1 MGTPTLPG
9 WPGLIHREG
18 RTLTRVT
25 SAPDSTT
32 RGPAA
37 KSSDAVFHN
46 PAMAGSR
53 TRSVLLMAHVIESG
67 ILGDGPIRAIDGLS
81 ASGLRARRWL
91 HELPEGIGER
101 LIATAGDMNQNA
113 LDWAMATESEFP
125 AGRGEF
131 NSLLGDLRSSILSQ
145 GWHWIDID
153 PFGSPVP
160 FLDTAIQALARRG
173 VLEVSATDSAA
184 LSGSSKNPLMRRY
197 GARVRLDK
205 MKHDSGLRVLMAT
218 VARAA
223 ARHDRSIEPLLSIW
237 DSHHLRVSVS
247 VRRVMTGANDVEES
261 LGWRVYTP
269 NQAEVDASVAAG
281 LLPADDGS
289 DLPIRC
295 FLPLSHPV
303 AREDKRV
310 SGPMWIGPIANADA
324 MSSMTTERALEM
336 CGPEAA
342 GEDPAGWSG
351 ADFEAERR
359 RVVRSVRNLAEE
371 AESISAAH
379 LIAVDELASWLE
391 RGSPPSPAK
400 MVAYLKEQGLSAS
413 VSHYTEPSFRTDAPW
428 SAVLAAIDTISTAD
442 V

>member
-1 MGTPTLPG
+1 MANECEFTGG
-9 WPGLIHREG
+9 CGDVDSLIG
-18 RTLTRVT
+18 
-25 SAPDSTT
+25 
-32 RGPAA
+32 
-37 KSSDAVFHN
+37 
-46 PAMAGSR
+46 
-53 TRSVLLMAHVIESG
+53 
-67 ILGDGPIRAIDGLS
+67 
-81 ASGLRARRWL
+81 
-91 HELPEGIGER
+91 GER
-101 LIATAGDMNQNA
+101 L
-113 LDWAMATESEFP
+113 
-125 AGRGEF
+125 R
-131 NSLLGDLRSSILSQ
+131 ILSQ
-145 GWHWIDID
+145 GWHWSDID
-153 PFGSPVP
+153 HDGSHVP
-160 FLDTAIQALARRG
+160 LRETAGKALARRG
-173 VLEVSATDSAA
+173 VLEISATDSAA

-281 LLPADDGS
+281 QLPADNGS

-324 MSSMTTERALEM
+324 MSSMTAERALEM

-351 ADFEAERR
+351 EDFEAERR

-379 LIAVDELASWLE
+379 LIAVDGLASWLE

-400 MVAYLKEQGLSAS
+400 MVAYLKEKGHSAS
-413 VSHYTEPSFRTDAPW
+413 VSHYAEPSFRTDAPW
-428 SAVLAAIDTISTAD
+428 SAVVAAMDAISTAD